1 MASHLKKKAKRVAKI
16 EERDDEVDP
25 DTFLFEDD
33 DEDDD
38 DGDLPPEREL
48 DEEEEFLDDDWD

>member
-1 MASHLKKKAKRVAKI
+1 MAISVPEKPKSLK
-16 EERDDEVDP
+16 RDDEIETVEVDP

-38 DGDLPPEREL
+38 DGDLPPERESK
-48 DEEEEFLDDDWD
+48 DDDDDW